1 MIRDKQ
7 NKTQIMMYLLDR
19 RQCYSYIAHR

>member
-7 NKTQIMMYLLDR
+7 NKTQVIMYLLDR
-19 RQCYSYIAHR
+19 RQRYSYIAHR